1 MPVYITDDQSE
12 APVDIDRLHDLV
24 RYVLTDRGVPDA
36 MEVSVLCVDV
46 AEMTQ
51 LNRRHM
57 GKDGPTDVLAF
68 PLDEPDGTDDGPTSI
83 LGDVVLCPEVA
94 RRQAHDRGKNVQQEL
109 DLLAVH
115 GILHL
120 LGHDHAETEEQAVMF
135 GLTAE
140 MLTGFAGARR

>member
-12 APVDIDRLHDLV
+12 APVDVDRLHDLV

-68 PLDEPDGTDDGPTSI
+68 PLDEPDGTDDGPTGI

-94 RRQAHDRGKNVQQEL
+94 RHQAHDRGRNVQQEL